1 MAQESAEGI
10 VGRSCR
16 SARAGH
22 SPERGETARARTTG
36 NERPKARTIGRVSRT
51 RDSWVTCGR
60 KSSSHW
66 PSGRRVGVKP
76 RMLIMKGPNHPWRS
90 ETPKAR
96 RPASHTAGRLTRS
109 NRRGTDPYA
118 RWCGRGGVARL
129 PLSRSTC
136 FSAPPNT
143 TALSRVPTTPW
154 QYGEFDAQFVQPPP
168 CPLRVAP
175 SRQRVPAL
183 RPLNLP
189 AGPFQQLPRRTR
201 AQPPERDQRGD
212 RRVDLALRQLRVFP
226 PRIPAAPATGTGNSR
241 S

>member
-1 MAQESAEGI
+1 MEPAIGKP
-10 VGRSCR
+10 VG
-16 SARAGH
+16 H
-22 SPERGETARARTTG
+22 
-36 NERPKARTIGRVSRT
+36 
-51 RDSWVTCGR
+51 
-60 KSSSHW
+60 
-66 PSGRRVGVKP
+66 
-76 RMLIMKGPNHPWRS
+76 L
-90 ETPKAR
+90 
-96 RPASHTAGRLTRS
+96 L
-109 NRRGTDPYA
+109 
-118 RWCGRGGVARL
+118 
-129 PLSRSTC
+129 
-136 FSAPPNT
+136 NT

-226 PRIPAAPATGTGNSR
+226 PRIPAAPA
-241 S
+241 